1 MSMAGHLS
9 TDQIAEAKEAFSMF
23 DRESEGEIPV
33 EELSTVLRSLGYNC
47 TAATLQQMIID
58 ADPEETGKVRSLPS
72 LRHEI
77 MVAVQI
83 SENTFL
89 RQVSRAEHES
99 IQSSATAAQ
108 LEGLRDGTRFFFDG
122 KSPGDIIKL
131 NEMGDDSIPS
141 DGLLYVLKNIG
152 EKLSDEEAA
161 ELGREIRQQEQQQAK
176 LEQSTA
182 KRNSAM
188 QGSVHFKDVL
198 KALGVAPKAPAKAAE
213 SAAV

>member
-1 MSMAGHLS
+1 MGSSKNYFRSDMLQLRNTTPFANPLL
-9 TDQIAEAKEAFSMF
+9 
-23 DRESEGEIPV
+23 EIPV

-108 LEGLRDGTRFFFDG
+108 LEGLRVG
-122 KSPGDIIKL
+122 
-131 NEMGDDSIPS
+131 S
-141 DGLLYVLKNIG
+141 DLYCRRVFVG
-152 EKLSDEEAA
+152 
-161 ELGREIRQQEQQQAK
+161 
-176 LEQSTA
+176 
-182 KRNSAM
+182 
-188 QGSVHFKDVL
+188 
-198 KALGVAPKAPAKAAE
+198 
-213 SAAV
+213 